1 MVASSASICARNTH
15 ASCAEAR
22 LIECAKRIARR
33 KGGGAAITAARV
45 RRMLSTVRI
54 ERVRVDGTFG
64 RSLPCTKC
72 RAALEKL
79 DVCVECVADPEE
91 GWITHKA
98 SALPPSTLVI
108 DW

>member
-1 MVASSASICARNTH
+1 M
-15 ASCAEAR
+15 
-22 LIECAKRIARR
+22 IECAKRIARR

-45 RRMLSTVRI
+45 RRMLSTVVRG
-54 ERVRVDGTFG
+54 RVRVGGAFG
-64 RSLPCTKC
+64 RGLPCAEC
-72 RAALEKL
+72 RAAREEL